1 MRFHPLEFLKAIEK
15 YKVTVFCIV
24 PAMYVA
30 ILSLKSHEGF
40 DFSSLRYAVVFGA
53 PSSPALLQ
61 RFKAICPNARLLN
74 GWGMTET
81 SAPNAFSPDEAKI
94 DSIGKFDFITPAKLV
109 DIENKDVQGAG
120 QGELL
125 VGGEGI
131 MAGYYK
137 EEAMTCE
144 TLSQGWLKTGDIAR
158 RDADGLYY
166 IVGRIKEMI
175 KVAGEIVFA
184 PEVEEKIARFPK
196 VAEVAVVGVADK
208 LRGEVPKA
216 FVVAKETTSE
226 QELRDFLKEHL
237 AHFKIP
243 HHFEFLKELPK
254 NRVGKIDKQKL
265 RGESL

>member
-1 MRFHPLEFLKAIEK
+1 
-15 YKVTVFCIV
+15 
-24 PAMYVA
+24 
-30 ILSLKSHEGF
+30 
-40 DFSSLRYAVVFGA
+40 
-53 PSSPALLQ
+53 
-61 RFKAICPNARLLN
+61 
-74 GWGMTET
+74 MTET
-81 SAPNAFSPDEAKI
+81 SAPNAFSPDEEKI
-94 DSIGKFDFITPAKLV
+94 DSIGKFDFTTPARLV
-109 DIENKDVQGAG
+109 DSHGKEVAGPG

-137 EEAMTCE
+137 EKAMTAE
-144 TLSQGWLKTGDIAR
+144 TIDKGWLSTGDVAR
-158 RDADGLYY
+158 RDENGLYY

-184 PEVEEKIARFPK
+184 PEVEEKIARFHK

-208 LRGEVPKA
+208 MRGEVPKA
-216 FVVAKETTSE
+216 FVVAKEATSE

-265 RGESL
+265 KGEAL